1 MGRRRKQNG
10 IDVVAGMPWPVGV
23 ATGLIGFLLVRYGVA
38 GWISHQGGPLAQ
50 GFNQGIGAMLAPL
63 AWMVL
68 AVCWIGAVAS
78 FARSRHRR
86 KLLDTRTDL
95 ESLSQGG
102 WRQFELLVGE
112 AFRRQGYMVEETG
125 LGGADG
131 GIDLILRKQGRRTL
145 VQCKQWKR
153 QQIGVS
159 VVRGMAGLL
168 AHHHA
173 HAVKIVCIGAY
184 TKDAVRF
191 AHGKPIELMSGA
203 RLLQMIHAEQRKAT
217 SAYMPQ
223 QARVELVL
231 PRVETVVAPVATT
244 ACPPLQQRVGTA
256 DKPEDGEGVLGLQ
269 SVPELPRAR
278 LIEPA
283 HASRL
288 PGYLEP
294 WAMPVAVGETQVQT
308 IAAANELQAQ
318 GKDANWTR
326 RGGANGTAIG

>member
-23 ATGLIGFLLVRYGVA
+23 AAGLIGFLLVRYGFA

-68 AVCWIGAVAS
+68 AICWIGAMAS
-78 FARSRHRR
+78 FVGSRRRR

-112 AFRRQGYMVEETG
+112 AFRRQGYAVEETG

-131 GIDLILRKQGRRTL
+131 GIDLILRKDGRRTL

-159 VVRGMAGLL
+159 VVREMAGLL

-173 HAVKIVCIGAY
+173 HAVKIVCVGSY
-184 TKDAVRF
+184 TKDAERF
-191 AHGKPIELMSGA
+191 AQGKPIELMGGA
-203 RLLQMIHAEQRKAT
+203 QLLEMIRAVQRDAASLPSARTRSEPVLVTSEPAPIPIAPAT
-217 SAYMPQ
+217 CPRCGSD
-223 QARVELVL
+223 LV
-231 PRVETVVAPVATT
+231 
-244 ACPPLQQRVGTA
+244 QRINRRTGEHFLGCRQFPKCRGTA
-256 DKPEDGEGVLGLQ
+256 
-269 SVPELPRAR
+269 
-278 LIEPA
+278 
-283 HASRL
+283 
-288 PGYLEP
+288 
-294 WAMPVAVGETQVQT
+294 
-308 IAAANELQAQ
+308 
-318 GKDANWTR
+318 
-326 RGGANGTAIG
+326 